1 MISRITILLLIAA
14 LLFTSHQYSIDSSA
28 KQITIVSQQAA
39 AIAGTLATPITT
51 PVVCRIVDKLQEKDT
66 ELQQT
71 VLNVGSQDIEYTEDR
86 VVFSGGKVSVIQKKQ
101 KDPEKQIALKVLH
114 TDTCQVEIIVITKRG
129 DELVAPTGWE
139 IEPVIR
145 SNGIR
150 WNYWNTEYQI
160 KKPQSVIVLKNKYPN
175 IIDKTV
181 TETVKDKNGK
191 KKKVT
196 RTERT
201 IEPIIY
207 APYSQSV
214 HTPDVVAKGREHIQ
228 NLVKQ
233 ALDDLRMRKVMSRA
247 YPDKLVADVPVFSN
261 TFFERLP
268 IIEHADMTEFTL
280 EPQRT
285 TERVLAII
293 GLNGTQDSNVAF
305 AYTGNSAGAN
315 GLMQFT
321 DNGKPGKPGTY
332 TSVSQRYPKAK
343 LNPDFAAGA
352 RDHINAMKAA
362 ILLHDLNLE
371 YLIKK
376 YGKSIATDPR
386 LEEYLAALYNASPA
400 SVTKSLTASLALQAS
415 EWTDKLLQ
423 ETQGYISK
431 LRYLRATSNR

>member
-1 MISRITILLLIAA
+1 MIPKILIPVVIGLLI
-14 LLFTSHQYSIDSSA
+14 FTSHRYSQDSSA
-28 KQITIVSQQAA
+28 KQITIISQQAA
-39 AIAGTLATPITT
+39 AIAGTLAKPIST
-51 PVVCRIVDKLQEKDT
+51 PVTCRIIDKLQEKDH
-66 ELQQT
+66 ELRT
-71 VLNVGSQDIEYTEDR
+71 VELKVGERDIEYTEDR
-86 VVFSGGKVSVIQKKQ
+86 VAFVDGKISILQKKQ
-101 KDPEKQIALKVLH
+101 KDPEKQIALKVLRM
-114 TDTCQVEIIVITKRG
+114 DTCEVEIILITKRG
-129 DELVAPTGWE
+129 DELIAPAGWE

-150 WNYWNTEYQI
+150 WNYWNTEYEV
-160 KKPQSVIVLKNKYPN
+160 KKPAHAIVLKNKYPN
-175 IIDKTV
+175 IVEKVV
-181 TETVKDKNGK
+181 TETIKDKNGK

-196 RTERT
+196 RTVRE
-201 IEPIIY
+201 IEPIVY
-207 APYSQSV
+207 APYSQKV
-214 HTPDVVAKGREHIQ
+214 HTQDVVAKGREHIQ

-233 ALDDLRMRKVMSRA
+233 AMDDLRARKVMSRA
-247 YPDKLVADVPVFSN
+247 YPDKLVSDVPALSA

-293 GLNGTQDSNVAF
+293 GLNGTEDTNVAF

-343 LNPDFAAGA
+343 LNPDFSEGV
-352 RDHINAMKAA
+352 RDHVNAMKAA
-362 ILLHDLNLE
+362 VLLHDLNLE

-376 YGKSIATDPR
+376 YGKGIATDPR

-400 SVTKSLTASLALQAS
+400 SVTKSLTASLATQAS
-415 EWTDKLLQ
+415 EWTDKLLR
-423 ETQGYISK
+423 ETKGYITK
-431 LRYLRATSNR
+431 LRYLRSSAL